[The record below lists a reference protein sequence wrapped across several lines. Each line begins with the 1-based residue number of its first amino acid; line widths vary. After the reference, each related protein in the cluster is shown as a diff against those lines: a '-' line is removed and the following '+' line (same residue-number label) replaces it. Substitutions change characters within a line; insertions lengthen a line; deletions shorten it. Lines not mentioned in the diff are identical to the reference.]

1 VRIETLCTGDELL
14 TGLTADTNST
24 HFQNRLLERLGLVV
38 RRSTVVPDLRED
50 IVEALLALAGRADAV
65 LVSGG
70 LGPTADDF
78 TAECAAKAA
87 GVPLVEHAGAAQHIR
102 DRFARRDLTVTPN
115 NLRQAQ
121 VPAGAEVVINT
132 EGSAPMFVL
141 RVKAC
146 TFFFVPG
153 VPKEYRHLVDAEVL
167 PRLVALAGPRPKRVL
182 CVLKV
187 MGIFESQLDAKV
199 QHLYAEH
206 PRVTFGFR
214 TQAPEN
220 HLKLLADDA
229 AALAPARAACLALLG
244 DAVFAEGEQ
253 TLAGAVGE
261 KLKARGQRLA
271 LAESCTG
278 GLVAAELTSVP
289 GASTWLES
297 SAVTYTESA
306 KQRWAGVSAS
316 ALAEHGAV
324 SEVVARQMAAGV
336 RAAAGVEW
344 GGAVTG
350 YAGPA
355 GGTASDPVGTV
366 YLAVA
371 GPGVDVVQ
379 RQHWPFDRERVRRW
393 AAWGLMDLLRRQLAV
408 STGGPAPRSA

>member
-1 VRIETLCTGDELL
+1 MRVETLCTGDELL

-24 HFQNRLLERLGLVV
+24 WFQTKLLDRLGVMV

-50 IVEALLALAGRADAV
+50 IVEALLTLSARADAV

-87 GVPLVEHAGAAQHIR
+87 GVGLVEDVRAAQHIR
-102 DRFARRDLTVTPN
+102 DRFAKRGLTVTAN
-115 NLRQAQ
+115 NLRQAM
-121 VPAGAEVVINT
+121 VPAGAEVILNS

-141 RVKAC
+141 RLKAC
-146 TFFFVPG
+146 TLFFVPG
-153 VPKEYRHLVDAEVL
+153 VPKEYRHLVDTEVL
-167 PRLVALAGPRPKRVL
+167 PRLEKLAGARPKRVL
-182 CVLKV
+182 CVLKT

-199 QHLYAEH
+199 QPLYAKH

-214 TQAPEN
+214 TQQPEN
-220 HLKLLADDA
+220 HLKLLADDE
-229 AALAPARAACLALLG
+229 AALAPARAECLALLG
-244 DAVFAEGEQ
+244 ELVFAEGEQ

-261 KLKARGQRLA
+261 KLKAKGHRLA

-278 GLVAAELTSVP
+278 GLVAAQLTGEP
-289 GASTWLES
+289 GASAWLES
-297 SAVTYTESA
+297 SAVVYSESA
-306 KQRWAGVSAS
+306 KQRWAGVSAA

-324 SEVVARQMAAGV
+324 SEGVALELAAGV

-350 YAGPA
+350 FAGPT
-355 GGTASDPVGTV
+355 GGTAKDPVGTV
-366 YLAVA
+366 YLAVC
-371 GPGVDVVQ
+371 GPGVDAVE
-379 RQHWPFDRERVRRW
+379 RHYWPFDRERVRRA
-393 AAWGLMDLLRRQLAV
+393 AAWGLMDLLRRKV
-408 STGGPAPRSA
+408 V

>member
-1 VRIETLCTGDELL
+1 MRIETLCTGDELL

-24 HFQNRLLERLGLVV
+24 WFQARLLERLGVMV

-50 IVEALLALAGRADAV
+50 IIEALGTLAARADAV

-87 GVPLVEHAGAAQHIR
+87 GVERVEHAGAVQNIR
-102 DRFARRDLTVTPN
+102 ERFARRGLTVTPN
-115 NLRQAQ
+115 NLRQAL
-121 VPAGAEVVINT
+121 VPEGAEVVINT
-132 EGSAPMFVL
+132 QGSAPMFVL
-141 RVKAC
+141 KLGRC
-146 TFFFVPG
+146 TLFFVPG
-153 VPKEYRHLVDAEVL
+153 VPREYRHLVDTEVL
-167 PRLVALAGPRPKRVL
+167 PRLERLSGGPSKRVL

-199 QHLYAEH
+199 QHLYAKY

-229 AALAPARAACLALLG
+229 EALAPARAECLALLG
-244 DAVFAEGEQ
+244 DAVFGEGEQ

-261 KLKARGQRLA
+261 KLVARGQRLA

-278 GLVAAELTSVP
+278 GLVAAQLTSVP
-289 GASTWLES
+289 GASGWLES
-297 SAVTYTESA
+297 SAVTYSESA
-306 KQRWAGVSAS
+306 KQRWAGVSAE
-316 ALAEHGAV
+316 ALAKHGAV
-324 SEVVARQMAAGV
+324 SEVVARQMAQGV
-336 RAAAGVEW
+336 RAAAAVEW

-350 YAGPA
+350 FAGPT
-355 GGTASDPVGTV
+355 GGTAADPVGTV

-371 GPGVDVVQ
+371 GPGVDVVK
-379 RQHWPFDRERVRRW
+379 REYWPYDRELVRRA
-393 AAWGLMDLLRRQLAV
+393 AAWGLMDLLRR
-408 STGGPAPRSA
+408 S